1 MKWLDDLD
9 VLEHFDKQDL
19 IATLVPGLV
28 VVVAT
33 VLLLPHVSVLHLLTK
48 LSIGGFL
55 LLLVLSYAAG
65 LIIQAVAGVLD
76 SLWWK
81 LRGGPPTARIRMQP
95 SALLEAKQVEAFNA
109 ALGKQFDGLSV
120 PAAELSEQEWAATTT
135 AIHAALE
142 ERDST
147 ARIDELDHGRRL
159 FSRLAAAA
167 ATVVFVVIFVT
178 PFGWKWFLPAVVILG
193 LTLYRMG
200 VLGERHARELY
211 TEFLKTQPKTT
222 RRPRRTRGKQ
232 ASAKASG

>member
-9 VLEHFDKQDL
+9 VREYFDKQDFT
-19 IATLVPGLV
+19 ATLVPGLV

-33 VLLLPHVSVLHLLTK
+33 VLLLPHVSVLHLLTS

-65 LIIQAVAGVLD
+65 LIIQAVAGVLE

-81 LRGGPPTARIRMQP
+81 SRGGLPTARIRMQP

-109 ALGKQFDGLSV
+109 ALGKQFEGLSV
-120 PAAELSEQEWAATTT
+120 PAAELSEKEWAATTT
-135 AIHAALE
+135 AIYAALK

-147 ARIDELDHGRRL
+147 TRIDELDRGRGL

-167 ATVVFVVIFVT
+167 ATVVFVVIFVA
-178 PFGWKWFLPAVVILG
+178 PFGWKWFLPAIVILG

-200 VLGERHARELY
+200 VLGERHAQELY
-211 TEFLKTQPKTT
+211 TEYLKAPPKTT
-222 RRPRRTRGKQ
+222 RRPRRTRGKK